1 MARKTTASPRRKG
14 PDDSLIEL
22 AKRRFKQAQDATD
35 KQRTRELDDIRFYNG
50 DQWPS
55 DVLQSRKGSVSA
67 NGLPPTPERPSLV
80 INKLIAPV
88 RQVLN
93 EQRSSDMGIEIVPAD
108 DFGTLDDGIDHT
120 EIELREGLVRRIQRQ
135 SNSQDAWTWAF
146 ERAVIGGIGYVGVM
160 TRYVGGKS
168 FDQEIYFQRFYN
180 QACVSLDPAHD
191 QPDGSD
197 AEWGFVWTDMPY
209 DQYKAEFPYS
219 EDGKR
224 NHVCTADSDNE
235 WRALGNEAPDWF
247 ITGPKQK
254 GDKDADRT
262 RMCRVGDYYYT
273 ERKTRELVQ
282 FPDGQVAWKD
292 EIPDDIDISQFADVE
307 GFETRRVV
315 EKTIKWCKID
325 GCQVLE
331 RTDWPGKFIPI
342 IKIVGDELQPC
353 DNERRVQGMVR
364 PARDGQR
371 GFNYSISK
379 FIETIG
385 LTPIPPLSVEEGTI
399 EGYEKWYE
407 AANTRTLPYLPWKR
421 QNFTGQDSGRPQAIQ
436 RESQVGDLAMA
447 MQAFD
452 ASVNSTTI
460 VPDPTL
466 GEVDPTLKSGKAINA
481 ILAQAQRGTSNFLDN
496 LVRSMRHGAVVVNDL
511 LYPTYGMRPGRLARI
526 IGKKG
531 EAEQVLIGQPF
542 VQGPNGRPQPL
553 QEGQPPPP
561 QQAGQPPQQPKNYK
575 LTPDADF
582 NVAVKI
588 TKNYDTQ
595 REKGAAM
602 LGEIIGSDPVMM
614 TWFGDLFF
622 KNTDIPGHE
631 ELSERAKL
639 MLAPPIQQS
648 LQSKDQQVPPQIQQ
662 QMAQMAEA
670 LKTMTAELQQKTQ
683 VIETDAVKAQQAVQL
698 AQTKANQ
705 DVELEAARQAA
716 ETERAQLDARNKVE
730 IERMK
735 IVGDLLKTR
744 ATLEA
749 KQTEA
754 MIDAA
759 VGELDREVQMAGERE
774 ERESVSQEADKDR
787 AFQSSENAAGREQER
802 ELTAAQLEAQERQ
815 AAMKPKA
822 E

>member
-1 MARKTTASPRRKG
+1 VASKRKG
-14 PDDSLIEL
+14 STGDPLIEL

-219 EDGKR
+219 ENGKD
-224 NHVCTADSDNE
+224 NPVCDDTE

-282 FPDGQVAWKD
+282 FPDGQVIWKD
-292 EIPDDIDISQFADVE
+292 EVPDDIDLAQFADVE

-331 RTDWPGKFIPI
+331 RTDWPGKYIPI

-364 PARDGQR
+364 PSKDSAR
-371 GFNYSISK
+371 GFNYMVSK
-379 FIETIG
+379 QVETVG
-385 LTPIPPLSVEEGTI
+385 LTPIPPIIVEEGTI
-399 EGYEKWYE
+399 EGYEDWYK
-407 AANTRTLPYLPWKR
+407 AANTRALPYLPWKR
-421 QNFTGQDSGRPQAIQ
+421 ANFAGQDSGRP
-436 RESQVGDLAMA
+436 EA
-447 MQAFD
+447 MQRQSQIADISMSIREFD
-452 ASVNSTTI
+452 AAIKSTTI

-466 GEVDPTLKSGKAINA
+466 GEVDPSLKSGKAINA

-496 LVRSMRHGAVVVNDL
+496 LVRSMRYGALVVNDL
-511 LYPTYGMRPGRLARI
+511 LYPIYGNRPGRLARI
-526 IGKKG
+526 IGKSG
-531 EAEQVLIGQPF
+531 EADQVLIGQPF
-542 VQGPNGRPQPL
+542 VKGQNGRPMPL
-553 QEGQPPPP
+553 QEGQQPPP
-561 QQAGQPPQQPKNYK
+561 QQEAKSYK

-622 KNTDIPGHE
+622 KNTDIPGHD
-631 ELSERAKL
+631 ELAERAKL

-648 LQSKDQQVPPQIQQ
+648 LNQPEDQKIPPQVQQ
-662 QMAQMAEA
+662 EMAKMAEV
-670 LKTMTAELQQKTQ
+670 LKATTAELQQKTQ
-683 VIETDAVKAQQAVQL
+683 IIETEQVKAQQQTQL
-698 AQTKANQ
+698 AKVKADQ
-705 DVELEAARQAA
+705 DVALEAARQGA
-716 ETERAQLDARNKVE
+716 ETERAQLDAANKIE
-730 IERMK
+730 LERMR

-774 ERESVSQEADKDR
+774 ERESVTQEADKDR

-802 ELTAAQLEAQERQ
+802 ELTAAQLEVKQQETDT
-815 AAMKPKA
+815 A
-822 E
+822 